1 MFNAKRI
8 TLTIILSLAGMFF
21 LTHPAYPALLK
32 SSPKKIDIDRI
43 ELAGIKEDVAHLRQ
57 QVAMLNLEL
66 ERLSREN
73 RELRTLLRT
82 SLEDQK
88 NSLSQFATAVEMN
101 NRLADLSQEL
111 NARLDAEKSHIIRE
125 VSNQMERL
133 AHQTQNAMKAL
144 ADSVAAKPQINIPQ
158 SFSGDYPKEGVA
170 YTVESG
176 DTLSAIAKKFHSTVA
191 DIQNAN
197 KIANP
202 KELKAGQTIFVPQSR
217 N

>member
-8 TLTIILSLAGMFF
+8 TLTIILSLAGMLF

>member
-8 TLTIILSLAGMFF
+8 TLTIILSLAGMLF

-32 SSPKKIDIDRI
+32 SSPKKIVIDRI